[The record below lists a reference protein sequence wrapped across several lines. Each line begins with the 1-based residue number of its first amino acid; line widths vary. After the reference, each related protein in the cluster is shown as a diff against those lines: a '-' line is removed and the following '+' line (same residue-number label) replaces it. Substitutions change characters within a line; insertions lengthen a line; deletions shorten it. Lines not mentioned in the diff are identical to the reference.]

1 MLFAPMSDWS
11 ARIFLDPASR
21 APVFLQ
27 IAHAIMAEIH
37 RGRLQP
43 GAMLPG
49 YRALAET
56 LGVNRNTV
64 LNAYKELQA
73 EGWLEVKSG
82 EGSCVV
88 DSPPRHLPA
97 GVAPASEASV
107 GMGFDLPT
115 QGPGGRIPLPAP
127 GEFPVASGM
136 PDPRLLPTEALSR
149 ALRRALQAP
158 RKTSL
163 TLEDP
168 QGHPRLREALAQLL
182 RLQRG
187 IPAQADRILVTRG
200 SQMAFFLLAQGLL
213 QPGDGVAVERMGNRL
228 TWEALQRTGAALLP
242 LPIDDEGLEVSAL
255 EALLEKRPLRAVL
268 VTPRRQYPTLAT
280 LSEAR
285 RKALLELASRHRF
298 ALLEHDPDAEFH
310 FDGVPLPALAAQDP
324 HGVAIH
330 VGTLSKL
337 FSPGFRLGFIHGP
350 APLIARLRELRPTLD
365 RQGDLPLEQAMAELM
380 EDGEMQRHLNRML
393 KVYATRRDA
402 LCGSLQHHLQIE
414 VPPPTGGLALW
425 VGTPGIAVSRWAER
439 AAAHGVVFRPG
450 HHFHIDGAEVPA
462 FRIGFSGHTES
473 ELDEVARRMALCR

>member
-1 MLFAPMSDWS
+1 MLIAPMSDWS

-64 LNAYKELQA
+64 LNAYRELQA

-88 DSPPRHLPA
+88 DAPPRHLPA
-97 GVAPASEASV
+97 GVSPASEAPS
-107 GMGFDLPT
+107 GMGFDLPI
-115 QGPGGRIPLPAP
+115 QGPGGQSPLPAP

-136 PDPRLLPTEALSR
+136 PDPRLLPTEALAR

-187 IPAQADRILVTRG
+187 VPAQADRILVTRG

-213 QPGDGVAVERMGNRL
+213 QPGDGVAVEAMGNRL
-228 TWEALQRTGAALLP
+228 TWEALQRTGALLFPIPVDEEGVDVAAIAALA
-242 LPIDDEGLEVSAL
+242 EQRA
-255 EALLEKRPLRAVL
+255 LRAVL
-268 VTPRRQYPTLAT
+268 VTPRRQYPSLVA
-280 LSEAR
+280 LSEGR
-285 RKALLELASRHRF
+285 RKTLLELASRYRF
-298 ALLEHDPDAEFH
+298 AILEHDPDAEFH
-310 FDGVPLPALAAQDP
+310 FEGVPAPALAAEDP
-324 HGVAIH
+324 KGVVIH

-337 FSPGFRLGFIHGP
+337 FSPGFRLGFVHGP
-350 APLIARLRELRPTLD
+350 APLIARLRELRPALD

-393 KVYATRRDA
+393 KIYALRRDA
-402 LCGSLQHHLQIE
+402 LCGSLREHLQLD
-414 VPPPTGGLALW
+414 VPPPAGGLALW
-425 VGTPGIAVSRWAER
+425 VNAPGVNVNAWAER
-439 AAAHGVVFRPG
+439 AATKGVVFRPG
-450 HHFHIDGAEVPA
+450 QHFRMDGAEVSA
-462 FRIGFSGHTES
+462 FRMGFSGHTEA
-473 ELDEVARRMALCR
+473 ELDEVARRMASCR